1 MSVAALAGGVG
12 GAKLLVGLQRVLGSD
27 LTAIVNTGDD
37 ATIYGCHVSP
47 DVDIVTYWLAGIAD
61 TRRGWGIEGDSFEMV
76 DMLRSLGAE
85 AWFSL
90 GDRDGA
96 TCRYRTA
103 MLAEGATLTAATD
116 AIRRA
121 LAVPASILPMSDDP
135 VRTKLT
141 SDDGRTLDFQTY
153 FVKERCEPEIAEIRF
168 AGVDSAQ
175 PGTEVLRSIREAERV
190 VICPSNPLLSIAPI
204 LALSGVRD
212 ELARHPHVVAVTPI
226 VRGAALKGP
235 ADRLLARLGH
245 DVSASGVAALY
256 ADFCDRFVLDQ
267 RDTSEIGKVEA
278 TGVTAVST
286 DTLMPTHDAAER
298 LARVLLD

>member
-37 ATIYGCHVSP
+37 ATIYGSHVSP

-61 TRRGWGIEGDSFEMV
+61 TSRGWGIEGDTFEMV

-96 TCRYRTA
+96 TCLYRTA
-103 MLAEGATLTAATD
+103 MLAAGATLTAATD

-121 LAVPASILPMSDDP
+121 LQVPATILPMSDDP
-135 VRTKLT
+135 VHTKLDT
-141 SDDGRTLDFQTY
+141 LDGRTLDFQTY
-153 FVKERCEPEIAEIRF
+153 FVKEGCEPEIVEIRF
-168 AGVDSAQ
+168 DGADGAR
-175 PGTEVLRSIREAERV
+175 PGPDVLRTIRDAERV
-190 VICPSNPLLSIAPI
+190 VVCPSNPLLSIAPI
-204 LALSGVRD
+204 LTLSGVRE
-212 ELARHPHVVAVTPI
+212 ELARHPHVVAVSPI
-226 VRGAALKGP
+226 VEGAALKGP

-256 ADFCDRFVLDQ
+256 ADFCDLFVVDE
-267 RDTSEIGKVEA
+267 RDSSELGKVEA
-278 TGVTAVST
+278 TGVTALAT
-286 DTLMPTHDAAER
+286 DTIMSTHDASER
-298 LARVLLD
+298 LARVLLA